1 MVICFRC
8 PAGTKRKLDEL
19 LNAGEFADYSDV
31 ITAAIENL
39 SVLHSEIQ
47 QKGSIVLSG
56 EQDRSDDVAVRDQ
69 VNTEHG
75 EHLPRPD
82 HALGTADR
90 KGTLSS
96 TMPLTVAV
104 DTVGADRVPRLF
116 KRESIEAE
124 PSGSLAPPPADVFF
138 SGQTV
143 PIDRWIFGQFSKLL
157 PAKASCR
164 ALANLY
170 PPPPAGFELDKIA
183 GSIAKDAA
191 ALGEYLAARDRGN
204 ELVRD
209 DAWAVGFPSGD
220 NKADRSRLR
229 YANQFVGAIGK
240 QGTLTGLLIDLKLIN
255 LAKNGT
261 KRIFLTRPGWDF
273 GLLENPVLD
282 GISSEGKFTPAEVS
296 FLLDHIRQRVPVEA
310 FAFRT
315 VLDAI
320 RQGNDTP
327 DKLDAVCKQ
336 HVSTK
341 QRKEITS
348 VVVTTQRTG
357 VISRMVDIGL
367 VARKRDGV
375 RVSYIVTD
383 LGHRYADET
392 AAA

>member
-1 MVICFRC
+1 VVICFRC
-8 PAGTKRKLDEL
+8 SASTKRKLDEL
-19 LNAGEFADYSDV
+19 LNDAEFNDYSDI

-39 SVLHSEIQ
+39 SVLQAEIK
-47 QKGSIVLSG
+47 QKGSIVLSSS
-56 EQDRSDDVAVRDQ
+56 EDRSDDVAVRDQ
-69 VNTEHG
+69 TIIEQG
-75 EHLPRPD
+75 EDLPRPER
-82 HALGTADR
+82 ALATIDSEGTSSSP
-90 KGTLSS
+90 TL
-96 TMPLTVAV
+96 PKHGV
-104 DTVGADRVPRLF
+104 DTVRVDRVPVLF
-116 KRESIEAE
+116 KRESIETE

-138 SGQTV
+138 SGQAV

-170 PPPPAGFELDKIA
+170 PPPAAGFELEKIA
-183 GSIAKDAA
+183 GSIAKEAA
-191 ALGEYLAARDRGN
+191 ALGEYLAARDRDN

-209 DAWAVGFPSGD
+209 DAWAVGFPSGA

-282 GISSEGKFTPAEVS
+282 GIASDGKFTPAEVD
-296 FLLDHIRQRVPVEA
+296 FLLDHVRQRVPVED

-320 RQGNDTP
+320 RQGHDTP
-327 DKLDAVCKQ
+327 DKLDAICKEHLPQ
-336 HVSTK
+336 K
-341 QRKEITS
+341 RRKELTS
-348 VVVTTQRTG
+348 VVVTSQRTG

-367 VARKRDGV
+367 VARRRDGV

-383 LGHRYADET
+383 LGNRYADQM